1 MRKSLPTAALAIAL
15 AALTFA
21 PAAGFAANP
30 PQTATTPPQQ
40 GAAPPTAAGGHPVM
54 HKAINQLERVKEEL
68 QNDASRDF
76 DGRPRPCGTAHRSGH
91 PATATGHSVR
101 QALRIQ
107 ASSLP
112 SSGRAGGG

>member
-76 DGRPRPCGTAHRSGH
+76 GGHR
-91 PATATGHSVR
+91 ARAVQLID
-101 QALRIQ
+101 QAIQ
-107 ASSLP
+107 QLQQ
-112 SSGRAGGG
+112 GIQYDKH